1 MGDVSTKTVS
11 FKKLSGK
18 DLENK
23 KIRKSGSCIDFCS
36 KNRVIYDRRIN
47 INSKLFP
54 PQAKK
59 IKFW

>member
-23 KIRKSGSCIDFCS
+23 KIRKLEKVDLILSF
-36 KNRVIYDRRIN
+36 
-47 INSKLFP
+47 FP
-54 PQAKK
+54 KTE
-59 IKFW
+59 